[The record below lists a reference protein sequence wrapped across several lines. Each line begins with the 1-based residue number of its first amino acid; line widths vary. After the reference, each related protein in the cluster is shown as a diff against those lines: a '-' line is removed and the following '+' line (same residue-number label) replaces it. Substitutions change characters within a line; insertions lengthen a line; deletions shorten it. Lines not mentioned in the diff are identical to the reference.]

1 MTSAPTSMTGLR
13 KKPRISVWR
22 KVCTWVISLVTRVIR
37 EPVENRSMSEKEKV
51 WIRAK
56 ASLRTPAATRAD
68 PRTAKNAPSTPK
80 ASMAAAISSI

>member
-1 MTSAPTSMTGLR
+1 
-13 KKPRISVWR
+13 
-22 KVCTWVISLVTRVIR
+22 
-37 EPVENRSMSEKEKV
+37 MSEKENV